1 MNTLKFPAIFA
12 ALILVISCKPE
23 GLRTAKPEKMGM
35 DPSGFVLVDSI
46 MNKSIADGNTSGAVV
61 AVVRKD
67 RLVFLKA
74 YGNRQTVPEVQP
86 MTTETIFDMASCS
99 KCISTTLSIM
109 QLIEKGQIRLHDYV
123 DEYIPG
129 FKPWVGEST
138 RRITVEHLL
147 THTSGLPASVDA
159 ELVCGRYGENCPDSL
174 IKYIATETPRKFE
187 PGTDFLYSCVNFNT
201 LQGILQNVTG
211 SRLCDYAQKNIFDAL
226 GLKHTMYLPLDR
238 EIPEKVLA
246 IVAPT
251 EVQENGLPL
260 RGQVHDPTARLCNW
274 GNSGN
279 AGVFSTAEDCAVI
292 AAALMNGGEI
302 NGHRILSPLTVEL
315 MTTVPDDI
323 APEVGRALG
332 WDVSSDYSR
341 MKGDITSRN
350 RTICHTGY
358 TGPSIVID
366 MENQLAIIIMAN
378 RCHPYD
384 EGSLNR
390 TRATVANVIASMC
403 IPSPKL

>member
-147 THTSGLPASVDA
+147 THTSGLPASVNA
-159 ELVCGRYGENCPDSL
+159 TLVSERYGENCPDSL
-174 IKYIATETPRKFE
+174 IKYIATETSRNFE
-187 PGTDFLYSCVNFNT
+187 PGTDFLYSCVNFIT
-201 LQGILQNVTG
+201 LQNILQNVTG
-211 SRLCDYAQKNIFDAL
+211 DRLCDYAQKNIFDAL

-238 EIPEKVLA
+238 KIPEEVLA

-332 WDVSSDYSR
+332 WDVNSDYSR
-341 MKGDITSRN
+341 MKGDITSR
-350 RTICHTGY
+350 RHTICHTGY

-403 IPSPKL
+403 IPSQEL